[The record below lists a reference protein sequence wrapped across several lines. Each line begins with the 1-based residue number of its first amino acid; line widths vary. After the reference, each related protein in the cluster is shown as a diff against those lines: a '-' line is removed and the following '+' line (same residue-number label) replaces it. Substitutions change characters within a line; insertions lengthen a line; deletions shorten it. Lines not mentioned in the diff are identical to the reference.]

1 MLLKS
6 AKNTTKNKKANSD
19 AGTENP
25 RIYLRPILIP
35 VVTGKIFAILLTLS
49 I

>member
-1 MLLKS
+1 MQI
-6 AKNTTKNKKANSD
+6 SD

-49 I
+49 WPLSGQFNGNN